1 MAAHARIHAERAT
14 RQHRR
19 QPVRSLRAPTS
30 VQSFTVDKSISF
42 LLIPVLGGV
51 RSLWGVV
58 LGAFRHRPAGGAE
71 PDRRHPSDPVRARAG
86 RDRCCCRRGSSA
98 CWRQRAAGSGCRGE
112 AHDAGARHPSPRRR
126 RTSVWR
132 SFTVL
137 RSVTLS
143 VPEQGLIGLIGPNG
157 SGKTT
162 LFNIV
167 GGYLPLQSGVI
178 EFAAGRS
185 PHSRCRIATGREW

>member
-1 MAAHARIHAERAT
+1 MTQVRDILRLDGVG
-14 RQHRR
+14 HR
-19 QPVRSLRAPTS
+19 
-30 VQSFTVDKSISF
+30 F
-42 LLIPVLGGV
+42 GG
-51 RSLWGVV
+51 
-58 LGAFRHRPAGGAE
+58 
-71 PDRRHPSDPVRARAG
+71 
-86 RDRCCCRRGSSA
+86 
-98 CWRQRAAGSGCRGE
+98 
-112 AHDAGARHPSPRRR
+112 
-126 RTSVWR
+126 
-132 SFTVL
+132 FTVL

-143 VPEQGLIGLIGPNG
+143 VPEQGLIALIGPNG